1 MLQIYCVEHRITDM
15 GQAETKIFENAPAW
29 HESDVLATTDFEEEV
44 ELLCAHSCFDSLSM
58 ILHISLIIK

>member
-1 MLQIYCVEHRITDM
+1 MPNTCGNVSCETQQEERQSFIQTQLQHKM

-44 ELLCAHSCFDSLSM
+44 
-58 ILHISLIIK
+58 

>member
-1 MLQIYCVEHRITDM
+1 M

-44 ELLCAHSCFDSLSM
+44 RLLTSHFVYPM
-58 ILHISLIIK
+58 HT

>member
-1 MLQIYCVEHRITDM
+1 M

-44 ELLCAHSCFDSLSM
+44 RLLLR
-58 ILHISLIIK
+58 ILCIRCILNK